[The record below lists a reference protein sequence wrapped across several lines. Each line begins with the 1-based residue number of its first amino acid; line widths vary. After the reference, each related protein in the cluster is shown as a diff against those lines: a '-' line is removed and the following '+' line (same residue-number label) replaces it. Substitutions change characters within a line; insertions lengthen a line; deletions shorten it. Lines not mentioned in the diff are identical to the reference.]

1 MPIFI
6 NGISAP
12 TVTFSSPARS
22 VLSTQFRRQL
32 PPGSDN
38 LPVTTAAAHHGPLSF
53 PLSFELSS
61 TAPSDVVLGCLPP
74 RSLLAMGHRPDSS
87 FNARRFISGPSSS
100 PAHCDTFS
108 VHPSFFWLSIDYR
121 STFSVRQPDSL
132 TSWRPLGAH

>member
-12 TVTFSSPARS
+12 TVPFSSPARS

-38 LPVTTAAAHHGPLSF
+38 LLITTHHGPLSF
-53 PLSFELSS
+53 ALSFELSS
-61 TAPSDVVLGCLPP
+61 TAPSDVALGCLPP
-74 RSLLAMGHRPDSS
+74 RSLLAMGHRPDSN

-108 VHPSFFWLSIDYR
+108 VHPSFS
-121 STFSVRQPDSL
+121 
-132 TSWRPLGAH
+132 G